1 MSFNIL
7 YTLEITWLVVV
18 EDVLICIIEIRK
30 REAENVEKGGG
41 KMSKMTINLSVLFK
55 SIDL

>member
-18 EDVLICIIEIRK
+18 EEVLISIIERRK
-30 REAENVEKGGG
+30 WEAENVEKGG
-41 KMSKMTINLSVLFK
+41 KRK
-55 SIDL
+55 SLKWLLV